1 MLRMMVF
8 TLPFC
13 LPPVHPARR
22 DRVSRK
28 VATIYGRETAVT
40 RGRVFDLVS
49 SFSVANDDVKV
60 ESGPLHSTDRTRYIP
75 AAVTKEGYLAQRISD
90 RQFRLIDPQQDK
102 MITDLWEINFPQVR
116 TTYAMISFSRMAH

>member
-8 TLPFC
+8 TLPFLLAAC
-13 LPPVHPARR
+13 SSGPQGIECPG
-22 DRVSRK
+22 K
-28 VATIYGRETAVT
+28 VATIYGQETAVT
-40 RGRVFDLVS
+40 RGRIFDLVS

-102 MITDLWEINFPQVR
+102 MITW
-116 TTYAMISFSRMAH
+116 TCGK

>member
-8 TLPFC
+8 TLPFLLAAC
-13 LPPVHPARR
+13 SSGQQGVECPG
-22 DRVSRK
+22 K
-28 VATIYGRETAVT
+28 VATIYGQETAAT
-40 RGRVFDLVS
+40 RATVFDLVS
-49 SFSVANDDVKV
+49 SFSVADDDVKV

-102 MITDLWEINFPQVR
+102 MITW
-116 TTYAMISFSRMAH
+116 TCGK

>member
-8 TLPFC
+8 TLPFLLAAC
-13 LPPVHPARR
+13 SSGPQGIECPG
-22 DRVSRK
+22 K
-28 VATIYGRETAVT
+28 VATIYCQETAVT

-102 MITDLWEINFPQVR
+102 MITW
-116 TTYAMISFSRMAH
+116 TCGK

>member
-8 TLPFC
+8 TLPFLLAAC
-13 LPPVHPARR
+13 SSGPQGIECPG
-22 DRVSRK
+22 K
-28 VATIYGRETAVT
+28 VATIYGQETAVT

-102 MITDLWEINFPQVR
+102 IITW
-116 TTYAMISFSRMAH
+116 TCGK

>member
-8 TLPFC
+8 TLPFLLAAC
-13 LPPVHPARR
+13 SSGPPGIECPG
-22 DRVSRK
+22 K
-28 VATIYGRETAVT
+28 VATIYGQETAVT

-102 MITDLWEINFPQVR
+102 MITW
-116 TTYAMISFSRMAH
+116 TCGK